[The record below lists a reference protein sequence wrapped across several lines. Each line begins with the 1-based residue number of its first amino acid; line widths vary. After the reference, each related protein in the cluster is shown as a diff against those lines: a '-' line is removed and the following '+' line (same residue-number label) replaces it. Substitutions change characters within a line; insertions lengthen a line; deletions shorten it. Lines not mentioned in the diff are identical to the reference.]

1 MRLRLKKE
9 YLILI
14 TVVLTLSIEN
24 LIIRPTFENINKKIE
39 QCDTL
44 KNHTCSIYELRDYF
58 YNNR

>member
-24 LIIRPTFENINKKIE
+24 LIIKPTFENINKKIE
-39 QCDTL
+39 QCDEFMQ
-44 KNHTCSIYELRDYF
+44 HACSIYELRDYF

>member
-1 MRLRLKKE
+1 MRLRLKRE

-24 LIIRPTFENINKKIE
+24 LLIKPTFESINKKIE

-44 KNHTCSIYELRDYF
+44 KKHTCSMYELRDYF

>member
-1 MRLRLKKE
+1 MRLRLKRE

-24 LIIRPTFENINKKIE
+24 LLIKPTFENINKKIE
-39 QCDTL
+39 QCDKL
-44 KNHTCSIYELRDYF
+44 NQHTCSMYELRDYF